1 MTEEKDT
8 QEFVQL
14 FVGFQRSVYGY
25 INTIVANVNDA
36 DEIFQETSLVLWKKR
51 VDFDPDADFLP
62 WACGIARQ
70 VARNHRAKKGR
81 DRHWF
86 SEAFLEQIAVA
97 RTEQSE
103 WLDTALK
110 GLGDCLGKLSDD
122 QRNLLEMRYGGKC
135 SIEQLSVQLKHP
147 ANAIYQR
154 LHRIRQRLHD
164 CIKLRLRKEASS

>member
-36 DEIFQETSLVLWKKR
+36 DEIFQETSLILWKKR
-51 VDFDPDADFLP
+51 DEFDPDAEFLP

-70 VARNHRAKKGR
+70 VARNSRAKKGR

-86 SEAFLEQIAVA
+86 SEAYLEQLAVA
-97 RTEQSE
+97 RSDRSD
-103 WLDTALK
+103 WLEAATKSLRE
-110 GLGDCLGKLSDD
+110 CLGRLSDE
-122 QRNLLEMRYGGKC
+122 QRQLLELRYDGNR
-135 SIEQLSVQLKHP
+135 SIEQVAEQVNRP
-147 ANAIYQR
+147 ANSIYQR
-154 LHRIRQRLHD
+154 LHRIRQRLYA
-164 CIKLRLRKEASS
+164 CVQFGLRKEASS